1 LTRNYRNPETQLDA
15 ETQAACLRGL
25 ERTDAIATAARAS
38 FLSAFT
44 VGKGYSA
51 DADYSARAWLMHKTR
66 ITRGAAASYT
76 AWANLAGRDP
86 NQPLLSPAVCADLTG
101 FPPILLQV
109 GTNELLLDDS
119 VRLAERARDAD
130 VDVILDITAGAPHV
144 FQVFAGTLDEADQA
158 LGRAALFLTQ
168 HLAGKR
174 AD

>member
-1 LTRNYRNPETQLDA
+1 VPGRAGPGP
-15 ETQAACLRGL
+15 AAIL
-25 ERTDAIATAARAS
+25 
-38 FLSAFT
+38 
-44 VGKGYSA
+44 
-51 DADYSARAWLMHKTR
+51 
-66 ITRGAAASYT
+66 
-76 AWANLAGRDP
+76 
-86 NQPLLSPAVCADLTG
+86 PAVHADLTG
-101 FPPILLQV
+101 FPPILLQA

-168 HLAGKR
+168 HLTGKR